1 MDERFEVV
9 VAVVNGLQSV
19 YSGWSIKQRCFAAR
33 VVAAAIWYLGKIAP
47 KKKGFT
53 VHHEYP
59 RLKAAFELLGGKPI
73 SVEEFGVRFS
83 SAYNITDEIT
93 TDAHNKIKRYR
104 PTKSDWETQTE
115 KDSQNR
121 AKLSCI

>member
-9 VAVVNGLQSV
+9 FAIYNGLQSV

-33 VVAAAIWYLGKIAP
+33 VVAAAIWYLGKTAP

-53 VHHEYP
+53 VHHKYP
-59 RLKAAFELLGGKPI
+59 RLKAAFELLAGKPR
-73 SVEEFGVRFS
+73 SVEEFGAKFS
-83 SAYNITDEIT
+83 STYNVTEEIPT
-93 TDAHNKIKRYR
+93 EAHNKIKRYR

-121 AKLSCI
+121 AELSCM